1 MNELAKAVLVL
12 ALSAAAAVWL
22 LGAALHLWPDTG
34 QLAYGNPLPYL
45 KVKFDRPANA
55 VRFWVEDFNGLQ
67 YERVWLYVN
76 GRLAAS
82 GGPGADAAAKCGDEV
97 AAVVKYHSGVKKLE
111 GRILC
116 TEPVKA
122 PRGQATEII
131 TTNEAV
137 ETALDAYEP
146 VAKQT
151 GVPIALTG
159 ECIYSGNR
167 FIGKVYLRVIRS
179 DVFLATTNVW
189 LQDYT
194 FQLSGTETKSLTFR
208 LGKIGT
214 SPFTS
219 FAAFTKGYY
228 VVWAE
233 GIYTERVL
241 YRIYPGG
248 EVVEKK
254 YYVYGG
260 GTGLSRQ
267 LLAYCHVVEERRIVE
282 VYNTGQKELPSN
294 ATVNYKAVLTI
305 RYANGT
311 EKQIGLAAT
320 AEVWAYGDNV
330 GAKISKVMLPGE
342 NINLKDPWE
351 SLRIDLYDVQT
362 NEKIGEVVITQ
373 TMTVTQLT
381 NLYKFMFRSKA
392 IADAFTAYVTNRCG
406 RGVFVDM
413 GCAFDFY
420 LNDLLGIPDRPIQQL
435 LYDKIPY
442 ATYTYSVLVTSS
454 YVLRSTSVGY
464 STVGF
469 LGVPD
474 PTSLGLY
481 FYTSPV
487 LPIKIPTAK
496 TPVSLP
502 LSNNQSETPSAGTS
516 TGTTSIRCIVDGKPV
531 QCRYGIGDLLTITKT

>member
-1 MNELAKAVLVL
+1 MHDLAKAVLALV
-12 ALSAAAAVWL
+12 LSAAAAVWL

-45 KVKFDRPANA
+45 KVRMDYSTNA

-76 GRLAAS
+76 GRLASS
-82 GGPGADAAAKCGDEV
+82 GGPSTNTTAKCGDEV
-97 AAVVKYHSGVKKLE
+97 AAVVKYHSGTKKLE

-116 TEPVKA
+116 TKPIK
-122 PRGQATEII
+122 PPGGQVTQLT
-131 TTNEAV
+131 TTNEAI
-137 ETALDAYEP
+137 ETALDSYEP
-146 VAKQT
+146 AARRT
-151 GVPIALTG
+151 GVPIALSG
-159 ECIYSGNR
+159 ECTYDGYS
-167 FIGKVYLRVIRS
+167 FTGKVYLRVLRS

-189 LQDYT
+189 LQNYT
-194 FQLSGTETKSLTFR
+194 FRLSGTETKALTFR

-219 FAAFTKGYY
+219 FAAFTKEYY

-233 GIYTERVL
+233 GIYEERVL
-241 YRIYPGG
+241 YGIYPDG

-267 LLAYCHVVEERRIVE
+267 LLAYCYVVEERKTE
-282 VYNTGQKELPSN
+282 ETYGTGQKEVPSN

-305 RYANGT
+305 LYANGT
-311 EKQIGLAAT
+311 EKKTGLVGIAQ
-320 AEVWAYGDNV
+320 VWAYGDEV
-330 GAKISKVMLPGE
+330 GAKISKVRLPGE
-342 NINLKDPWE
+342 SINLKDPWE
-351 SLRIDLYDVQT
+351 SLRIELYDIKT
-362 NEKIGEVVITQ
+362 NERTGEITITQ
-373 TMTVTQLT
+373 TLAASQLT
-381 NLYKFMFRSKA
+381 NLYEFLFRSSD
-392 IADAFTAYVTNRCG
+392 ISNAFSAYITNRCG
-406 RGVFVDM
+406 RGSYIDL
-413 GCAFDFY
+413 GCVADFY

-435 LYDKIPY
+435 LYGRIPY
-442 ATYTYSVLVTSS
+442 AIYTYSVLVTSS
-454 YVLRSTSVGY
+454 YVLQSTSVGY

-496 TPVSLP
+496 TPASLP

-516 TGTTSIRCIVDGKPV
+516 TGTTSIQCIVDGKPA

>member
-1 MNELAKAVLVL
+1 MHDLAKAVLALV
-12 ALSAAAAVWL
+12 LSAAAAVWL

-45 KVKFDRPANA
+45 KVRMDYSTNA

-76 GRLAAS
+76 GRLASS
-82 GGPGADAAAKCGDEV
+82 GGPSTNTTAKCGDEV
-97 AAVVKYHSGVKKLE
+97 AAVVKYHSGTKKLE

-116 TEPVKA
+116 TKPIK
-122 PRGQATEII
+122 PPGGQVTQLT
-131 TTNEAV
+131 TTNEAI
-137 ETALDAYEP
+137 ETALDSYEP
-146 VAKQT
+146 AARRT
-151 GVPIALTG
+151 GVPIALSG
-159 ECIYSGNR
+159 ECTYDGYS
-167 FIGKVYLRVIRS
+167 FTGKVYLRVLRS

-189 LQDYT
+189 LQNYT
-194 FQLSGTETKSLTFR
+194 FRLSGTETKALTFR

-219 FAAFTKGYY
+219 FAAFTKEYY

-233 GIYTERVL
+233 GIYEERVL
-241 YRIYPGG
+241 YGIYPDG

-267 LLAYCHVVEERRIVE
+267 LLAYCYVVEERKTE
-282 VYNTGQKELPSN
+282 ETYGTGQKEVPSN

-305 RYANGT
+305 LYANGT
-311 EKQIGLAAT
+311 ERKIGLAGT
-320 AEVWAYGDNV
+320 AEVWAYGDEV
-330 GAKISKVMLPGE
+330 GAKISKVRLPGE
-342 NINLKDPWE
+342 SINLKDPWK
-351 SLRIDLYDVQT
+351 SLRIELYDIKT
-362 NEKIGEVVITQ
+362 NEKTGEITITQ
-373 TMTVTQLT
+373 TMTVTQFT
-381 NLYKFMFRSKA
+381 NLYNFMFRSKEISGA
-392 IADAFTAYVTNRCG
+392 FDAYIKRQCG
-406 RGVFVDM
+406 EDL
-413 GCAFDFY
+413 GCAFSFF

-435 LYDKIPY
+435 LYGKIPY

-454 YVLRSTSVGY
+454 YVSQSTSVGY

-481 FYTSPV
+481 FYTSPI

-496 TPVSLP
+496 TPLS
-502 LSNNQSETPSAGTS
+502 LSNNQTGAPPTEAS
-516 TGTTSIRCIVDGKPV
+516 TGTTSVQCIIDNRPERCI
-531 QCRYGIGDLLTITKT
+531 YGVGDLLSITKT